1 MPFARVLVAGLFSV
15 VASVACAA
23 DLDFAHDV
31 LPILRTRCGGC
42 HAGGADKG
50 GLSLETRASLLEF
63 GAVEPGHADAS
74 SLIDRV
80 TSDDPEMRM
89 PPTGAPLSDDEVA
102 MLRLWIDAGAEW
114 PAEIRLGGSDRAMPI
129 ALPELSEFDLDDSL
143 HPIDALSG
151 EYWRRHELPTPPTA
165 TDAVRL
171 RRVYLDLIGMLPTP
185 DEQRAFADNDDPDR
199 WQRLVDDLLA
209 RDTAVAD
216 HWLSLWND
224 LLRNDYTGTGYIDGG
239 RSQITAWL
247 YAALRDNMPYDQF
260 VRELVAPSPGS
271 EGFAKGIRWR
281 GNVNASQRTE
291 LQFAQNVG
299 QVFMGINL
307 KCASCHDSFID
318 RWKLSD
324 AYSLA
329 SVVSDKPLEMYEC
342 DQPTGEVAKAGFL
355 FPELGEIDPAAAPAQ
370 RQAQLADLMTGPTA
384 GLLARTVVN
393 RLWQRMFGR
402 GIVEPVDQIADPAW
416 DSRLLDYLAAD
427 LVAHQWD
434 LRHTL
439 RRIATSETYQ
449 ARAAEPIDEGRPF
462 VFHGPQVKR
471 MTAEQWIDAVWQVTN
486 RWPTTGEAPLGDGVA
501 HPQPVRAARMNADE
515 LMRVLG
521 RPPREQVVST
531 RPDTLTTLQAL
542 ELTNGDALATLL
554 SSGAKGLLEQHP
566 DRSPEQW
573 IDGLWQSA
581 LCRSPSER
589 ERSVAGEILGPAPD
603 PQSLTDLLWSLVMLP
618 EFHTIP

>member
-1 MPFARVLVAGLFSV
+1 MPFARVLILGLFSV
-15 VASVACAA
+15 TTSVVGAA

-50 GLSLETRASLLEF
+50 GLSLETRTSLLEF
-63 GAVEPGHADAS
+63 GAIEPGDADAS
-74 SLIDRV
+74 AVIDRV
-80 TSDDPEMRM
+80 TSDDPELRM
-89 PPTGAPLSDDEVA
+89 PPTGSPLGDEEVA
-102 MLRLWIDAGAEW
+102 MLRRWIDAGAEW

-129 ALPELSEFDLDDSL
+129 SLPELAEFDFSDSE
-143 HPIDALSG
+143 HPIDSLV
-151 EYWRRHELPTPPTA
+151 ERYWQRHDLPTPSPA

-171 RRVYLDLIGMLPTP
+171 RRVYLDLVGVLPTP
-185 DEQRAFADNDDPDR
+185 DEQQIFAEDDGADR
-199 WQRLVDDLLA
+199 WQRLVDDLLS
-209 RDTAVAD
+209 RDAAVAD
-216 HWLSLWND
+216 HWLSFWND

-239 RSQITAWL
+239 RTQITAWL
-247 YAALRDNMPYDQF
+247 YAALRDNVPYDQF
-260 VRELVAPSPGS
+260 VRGLVAPGPGS

-299 QVFMGINL
+299 QVFLGINL

-329 SVVSDKPLEMYEC
+329 SVVSEKPLEMYEC
-342 DQPTGEVAKAGFL
+342 DQPTGEFAEAGFL
-355 FPELGEIDPAAAPAQ
+355 FPELGEIDAASPVE
-370 RQAQLADLMTGPTA
+370 RQSQLADLMTGPTA

-393 RLWQRMFGR
+393 RLWQRMLGR

-416 DSRLLDYLAAD
+416 DPELLDYLATD
-427 LVAHQWD
+427 LVAHDWD
-434 LRHTL
+434 LRHTM
-439 RRIATSETYQ
+439 RRIATSQ
-449 ARAAEPIDEGRPF
+449 AYHSQAAEPMNESESF
-462 VFHGPQVKR
+462 VFRGPQVKR
-471 MTAEQWIDAVWQVTN
+471 MTAEQWVDAVWQLTD
-486 RWPTTGEAPLGDGVA
+486 RWPAAGEAPLGDGVD
-501 HPQPVRAARMNADE
+501 HPQPIRAARMNADR

-542 ELTNGDALATLL
+542 ELTNGESLAELL
-554 SSGAKGLLEQHP
+554 SGGAERLLEQQP
-566 DRSPEQW
+566 DRAADQW
-573 IDGLWQSA
+573 IDWLWQSA
-581 LCRSPSER
+581 LCRSPTAQER
-589 ERSVAGEILGPAPD
+589 RIAGEILGPKPD
-603 PQSLTDLLWSLVMLP
+603 RQSLTDLLWSLVMLP

>member
-1 MPFARVLVAGLFSV
+1 MPFARILIVGLFTVPTSV
-15 VASVACAA
+15 VCAV

-63 GAVEPGHADAS
+63 GAIEPGDADAS
-74 SLIDRV
+74 PVIDRV
-80 TSDDPEMRM
+80 TSDDPELRM
-89 PPTGAPLSDDEVA
+89 PPTGAPLSDEEVT
-102 MLRLWIDAGAEW
+102 MLRRWIDGGAEW
-114 PAEIRLGGSDRAMPI
+114 PAEIRLGGSDRAMPVT
-129 ALPELSEFDLDDSL
+129 LPELSEFALDDSE
-143 HPIDALSG
+143 HPIDTLVG
-151 EYWRRHELPTPPTA
+151 RYWRRHKLPPAPPA
-165 TDAVRL
+165 TEAVRL
-171 RRVYLDLIGMLPTP
+171 RRVYLDLIGVLPSP
-185 DEQRAFADNDDPDR
+185 AEQQAFAADDSAER
-199 WQRLVDDLLA
+199 WQRLVDDLLS
-209 RDTAVAD
+209 RDAAVAD
-216 HWLSLWND
+216 HWLSFWND

-239 RSQITAWL
+239 RMQITAWL

-260 VRELVAPSPGS
+260 VRRLVAPEPGS

-299 QVFMGINL
+299 QVFLGINL

-324 AYSLA
+324 AYRLA

-342 DQPTGEVAKAGFL
+342 DQPTGEYAEAGFL
-355 FPELGEIDPAAAPAQ
+355 FPELGDVEAAASPAE
-370 RQAQLADLMTGPTA
+370 RQAQLAELMTGPTA
-384 GLLARTVVN
+384 GLLSRTAVN

-416 DSRLLDYLAAD
+416 DPQLLDYLAAD

-434 LRHTL
+434 LRHTM
-439 RRIATSETYQ
+439 RRIATSEAYQ
-449 ARAAEPIDEGRPF
+449 AKAAEPMDESQSF
-462 VFHGPQVKR
+462 AFHGPQVKR
-471 MTAEQWIDAVWQVTN
+471 MTAEQWVDAVWQLTDH
-486 RWPTTGEAPLGDGVA
+486 WPEAGEAPLGEGVV
-501 HPQPVRAARMNADE
+501 HPHPIRAARMNADE

-542 ELTNGDALATLL
+542 ELTNGEALAELL
-554 SSGAKGLLEQHP
+554 SSGAKRLLEGHR
-566 DRSPEQW
+566 DRNTEQW
-573 IDGLWQSA
+573 TDWLWRSA
-581 LCRSPSER
+581 LCRSPTDQER
-589 ERSVAGEILGPAPD
+589 RIAGEILGSAPD
-603 PQSLTDLLWSLVMLP
+603 QQSLTDLLWSLVMLP
-618 EFHTIP
+618 EFHTVP